1 MKKKKMSKL
10 LFWEAVRGYLFIA
23 PALILLVGL
32 LFIPMVHGFW
42 YSVTDFN
49 ILKSWEYHFT
59 GLSNFKKLLANEN
72 FGIILKNEII
82 FAVVVTSITVVISMI
97 FAIFL
102 NLHFI
107 TKN

>member
-49 ILKSWEYHFT
+49 ILKS
-59 GLSNFKKLLANEN
+59 
-72 FGIILKNEII
+72 
-82 FAVVVTSITVVISMI
+82 
-97 FAIFL
+97 
-102 NLHFI
+102 
-107 TKN
+107 